1 MALGEL
7 VREWGEGQNYIS
19 FPKCESRVDRK
30 FLSWMPQKKLSPN
43 AIGVNNV
50 VFVGETDTEVSGH
63 FERHGSPA
71 VCPTNIMFKPFQARR
86 PSYSTNPFI
95 VIDDEAGTQ
104 VANPYP
110 FDVSQSWLQLGASLV
125 KRTFSS
131 SSLPLA
137 SEFNPSDALA
147 QFLVDDGVENHLT
160 PAEAKNRL
168 KRFVRS
174 FVGTIADSLEDRQ
187 IPRAQ
192 LTENGEF
199 RENVAR
205 ALLHRF
211 PVRVYRQ
218 GDFLTALL
226 KEITPV
232 AMSGQFRTVS
242 GVLTRANGELVVELT
257 GHKAPPLLP
266 DAPWVKATTPGN

>member
-1 MALGEL
+1 MLH
-7 VREWGEGQNYIS
+7 RFIKMEGAMN
-19 FPKCESRVDRK
+19 
-30 FLSWMPQKKLSPN
+30 
-43 AIGVNNV
+43 
-50 VFVGETDTEVSGH
+50 
-63 FERHGSPA
+63 
-71 VCPTNIMFKPFQARR
+71 
-86 PSYSTNPFI
+86 TNPTKKERAHQDR
-95 VIDDEAGTQ
+95 VKELRCSVCDAPPPSSCHHIDQSCAWAV
-104 VANPYP
+104 VALCHECH
-110 FDVSQSWLQLGASLV
+110 QGRGGIHQLGVSLV